1 MYEPIGQ
8 AASGWTSRAEGTK
21 ELRRQYFIQG
31 RLLLSSF
38 TWQCKSKAV
47 KISHT
52 ATKTWS
58 ERVRGRRAA
67 IVSLAQFP
75 VTAYH
80 LLLPLHPLVFCWTGQ
95 WPALFRGGLHAG
107 KNTKSS
113 PVTHLSHNEPKLFW
127 RSIKS
132 TRWESPEGWGSHLL
146 FRGCWHR
153 HTDGQRWGI
162 CSLQQAG
169 LRASR
174 RMLNKDI
181 NNEMSL

>member
-1 MYEPIGQ
+1 MDGPAGQ
-8 AASGWTSRAEGTK
+8 REQRNWGGNISFRAGCSSHLSHGNANLKQSR
-21 ELRRQYFIQG
+21 
-31 RLLLSSF
+31 
-38 TWQCKSKAV
+38 
-47 KISHT
+47 SHT
-52 ATKTWS
+52 ATKTWR
-58 ERVRGRRAA
+58 EGGRGA

-80 LLLPLHPLVFCWTGQ
+80 LLLSLHPLVFCWTGQ
-95 WPALFRGGLHAG
+95 WPALFTGGLHTG

-113 PVTHLSHNEPKLFW
+113 PVTHLSHNEPKLFG

-132 TRWESPEGWGSHLL
+132 RRWENPEGWGFHLL

-169 LRASR
+169 LRASG